1 MIENVKKDLINIIK
15 MLDNEIENE
24 LKNKNKDKDY
34 YNTINK
40 FLNQYSRKYLI
51 DINLLR
57 REYTLYV
64 VPF

>member
-1 MIENVKKDLINIIK
+1 MIENVRKDLINIIK
-15 MLDNEIENE
+15 MLDDEIENE
-24 LKNKNKDKDY
+24 LKNKDKDY
-34 YNTINK
+34 DNTLNK

>member
-1 MIENVKKDLINIIK
+1 MIENVRKDLLNIIK
-15 MLDNEIENE
+15 MLDDEIKNE
-24 LKNKNKDKDY
+24 LKNKDY

>member
-1 MIENVKKDLINIIK
+1 MIENVRKDLINIIK
-15 MLDNEIENE
+15 MLDDEIENE
-24 LKNKNKDKDY
+24 LKNKNKDY
-34 YNTINK
+34 YNTLNK